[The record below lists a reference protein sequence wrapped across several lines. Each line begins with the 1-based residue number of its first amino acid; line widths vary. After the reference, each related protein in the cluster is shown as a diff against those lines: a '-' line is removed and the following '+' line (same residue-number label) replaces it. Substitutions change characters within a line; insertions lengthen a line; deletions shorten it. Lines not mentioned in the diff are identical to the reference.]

1 VGSLVLAVFMTMWL
15 KAKGKNSRIFSSS
28 VTHITDS
35 VARGNSTD
43 FSREISRKFE
53 VSGAEVP

>member
-1 VGSLVLAVFMTMWL
+1 MWL

-28 VTHITDS
+28 VTHITGS